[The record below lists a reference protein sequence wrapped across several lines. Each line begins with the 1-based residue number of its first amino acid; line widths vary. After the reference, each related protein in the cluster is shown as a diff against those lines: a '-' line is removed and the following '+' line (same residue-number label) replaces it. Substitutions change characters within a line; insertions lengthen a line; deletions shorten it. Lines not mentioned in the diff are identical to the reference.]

1 MKSGRLK
8 AILNESRIKDIIT
21 LAKDPTLG
29 KTRIDQI
36 QGMIYKVLTGL
47 YWDEVE
53 DNVEVITGSRTV
65 KNTVF
70 GDVEIEDD
78 RITINGDPD
87 CFYTLPDD
95 VNTDWEI
102 KNFLKEIKKLEQ

>member
-8 AILNESRIKDIIT
+8 AILKESTIKDIIT

-36 QGMIYKVLTGL
+36 QGLIYNVLTGL

-53 DNVEVITGSRTV
+53 DDVEVIPVRRTV

-87 CFYTLPDD
+87 CYYKLPDN

-102 KNFLKEIKKLEQ
+102 KNFLKKLEQ

>member
-8 AILNESRIKDIIT
+8 AILNESRIKDIIN

-36 QGMIYKVLTGL
+36 QGLIFNVLTGL

-53 DNVEVITGSRTV
+53 DNVEVSPVRRTV
-65 KNTVF
+65 KNSVF
-70 GDVEIEDD
+70 GDVKIEDD
-78 RITINGDPD
+78 RISINGDPD
-87 CFYTLPDD
+87 CYYTLPDN

-102 KNFLKEIKKLEQ
+102 KSFLKEIKN